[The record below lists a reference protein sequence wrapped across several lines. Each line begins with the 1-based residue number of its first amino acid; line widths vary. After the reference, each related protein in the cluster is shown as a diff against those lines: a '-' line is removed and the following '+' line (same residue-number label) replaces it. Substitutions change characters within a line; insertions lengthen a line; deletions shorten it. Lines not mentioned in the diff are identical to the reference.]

1 LAVIRVT
8 ENGPYR
14 VEGELSTRDTEGN
27 ELRRKG
33 IWHLCR
39 CGGSRNKPFCDST
52 HGLKGWTGPET
63 APHTSEHR
71 ETYQAEGVTLSDDRS
86 VCAHFGQCTD
96 RLPRVFRA
104 TGEPFVDPAASTPAQ
119 ISEVV
124 RGCPSGALALPTEEH
139 DSPSITP
146 IVDGPYRVRGA
157 VQVVGADGEPY
168 PARERQTLC
177 RCGHSRNKPF
187 CDGSHWYAGFRD
199 PLPPEL
205 ENTPS
210 LYEWLGGIEALERL
224 TTAFYDGILND
235 PDELLEPIFRGMN
248 PDHPKHVAAWLAE
261 TFGGPANYTEH
272 HGGYEHMVHA
282 HKNKALTEEQRT
294 RWVARLA
301 RTADQVL
308 LPDDPDTRQAF
319 ASYLEWGSRIAL
331 FNSQPG
337 ADPIAHAP
345 IPRWSWGNSAPY
357 MPQSWDDPQAADKG
371 RAEYAH
377 KTQQIA

>member
-1 LAVIRVT
+1 MVIIRVT
-8 ENGPYR
+8 EDGPYR
-14 VEGELSTRDTEGN
+14 VEGEISIRDTEGN
-27 ELRRKG
+27 ELRREG

-52 HGLKGWTGPET
+52 HGLKGWSGPET
-63 APHTSEHR
+63 APQASDQR
-71 ETYQAEGVTLSDDRS
+71 ETYDAEGITLTDDRS

-104 TGEPFVDPAASTPAQ
+104 DEEPFVDPSADSPAQ
-119 ISEVV
+119 IAEVV
-124 RGCPSGALALPTEEH
+124 RGCPSGALALPAEEH
-139 DSPSITP
+139 DAPSITP

-157 VQVVGADGEPY
+157 VQVIGANNKPY
-168 PARERQTLC
+168 SVREKQTLC

-199 PLPPEL
+199 PVPPEL
-205 ENTPS
+205 DNTPT
-210 LYEWLGGIEALERL
+210 LFEWIGGIAALERL
-224 TTAFYDGILND
+224 TTAFYDGILNE
-235 PDELLEPIFRGMN
+235 PDELLEPVFRGMD

-261 TFGGPANYTEH
+261 TFGGPADYTAH

-282 HKNKALTEEQRT
+282 HMNRALTEEQRV
-294 RWVARLA
+294 RWVALLA

-319 ASYLEWGSRIAL
+319 VSYLEWGSRIAV

-337 ADPIAHAP
+337 VEIIEHAP
-345 IPRWSWGNSAPY
+345 VPRWGWGNSAPY
-357 MPQSWDDPQAADKG
+357 VPQPWEADQTDRKSN
-371 RAEYAH
+371 E
-377 KTQQIA
+377 